1 MKKIKMLFLLML
13 ISIFAYS
20 QSSSYRI
27 TKTTIIVYDDYWK
40 EWKSV
45 DSTYPNEMF
54 AFFDNKKIKI
64 TDKNHSNYVVYG
76 EAEVE
81 KKIDYTVYTWK
92 AIDEE
97 QRECSIMLKRFLD
110 DNNNYYD
117 KSYLFVIYK
126 KTAFLY
132 LIESDK

>member
-1 MKKIKMLFLLML
+1 MKKIKMILLLML

-27 TKTTIIVYDDYWK
+27 TKTTILSYDEYWRK
-40 EWKSV
+40 WEAI
-45 DSTYPNEMF
+45 DSTYPSEMF
-54 AFFDNKKIKI
+54 AFFDKKKIKI
-64 TDKNHSNYVVYG
+64 TDRNHSNYVVYG
-76 EAEVE
+76 QPEVDKE
-81 KKIDYTVYTWK
+81 YDYTVYTWK

-97 QRECSIMLKRFLD
+97 QRECSILLKRFVD
-110 DNNNYYD
+110 ENKYYYD
-117 KSYLFVIYK
+117 KSYLFVMYP